1 MKFECITTTREDMIA
16 ISHILAQV
24 IHPEHLQKKEKPLII
39 KANGSINSGKSIF
52 TSLIRNDILGADAK
66 MSGDK
71 GCHEYWTKKIH
82 GKTMEISSLDNGH
95 WHISDQELHDRTP
108 KREENFLKRRS
119 EGGISFIQNS
129 FDPERADLS
138 VWVEAPAIFYT
149 EEYNTEPVFG
159 DRRLPQTL
167 AAVFKE
173 AHDRTKV
180 DDRSWVRYI
189 QLSVYNTNAFDTDL
203 LKKSLSGLKLKFQR
217 MTEPKTEK
225 NKTVSSKTKSR
236 SPQLI

>member
-16 ISHILAQV
+16 ISHILAKV
-24 IHPEHLQKKEKPLII
+24 IHPEYLQRKEKPLII

-52 TSLIRNDILGADAK
+52 TSLIRNDILGTDAK

-71 GCHEYWTKKIH
+71 GYHEYWTKKIG
-82 GKTMEISSLDNGH
+82 GKTIEISSLDNGH
-95 WHISDQELHDRTP
+95 WHISDEELHDRTP
-108 KREENFLKRRS
+108 KREENFVKRRS
-119 EGGISFIQNS
+119 AGGISFIQNS
-129 FDPERADLS
+129 FDPESADLS
-138 VWVEAPAIFYT
+138 LWVEAPAIFYT

-167 AAVFKE
+167 VTAFKE

-189 QLSVYNTNAFDTDL
+189 QLSVYNTDAFDIDL
-203 LKKSLSGLKLKFQR
+203 LRKSLSGLKLQFQR
-217 MTEPKTEK
+217 TSEPETGK
-225 NKTVSSKTKSR
+225 NKTASLKIKSR